1 MADQENVDVVVA
13 PEPIATPPEDT
24 DTEPSGAL
32 IERLSVSTVAA
43 WALLVLGVLGL
54 AAAAM
59 LTIERIE
66 LLINPQADLSCN
78 FNPIISCGSVME
90 TAQARFFGFPNPILG
105 LPAFAVIITTAV
117 LSIGRVKL
125 PRWYWIGQTIGASLG
140 WIFVHYLIFQSAF
153 RIGALCPYCMV
164 VWTIVPIIWAISLS
178 RSLPDSA
185 LGRSV
190 REWLAVLLPVWYVGV
205 LCVIGV
211 KFWDYWSTLF

>member
-1 MADQENVDVVVA
+1 MTDQETAPA
-13 PEPIATPPEDT
+13 PESGTTDDATAEEHT
-24 DTEPSGAL
+24 STTSLTERRSA
-32 IERLSVSTVAA
+32 STIAA
-43 WALLVLGVLGL
+43 WVLLVAGVLGL

-66 LLINPQADLSCN
+66 LLINPEADLSCN

-90 TAQARFFGFPNPILG
+90 TDQARFFGFPNPILG

-185 LGRSV
+185 RGRSV
-190 REWLAVLLPVWYVGV
+190 REWIAVLLPVWYIGV

>member
-1 MADQENVDVVVA
+1 MAHQDVADTHEADPSETERPADTNVW
-13 PEPIATPPEDT
+13 
-24 DTEPSGAL
+24 TERP
-32 IERLSVSTVAA
+32 SVSPVAA
-43 WALLVLGVLGL
+43 WVLLITGVLGL

-66 LLINPQADLSCN
+66 LLINPQASLSCN
-78 FNPIISCGSVME
+78 FNPIISCGSVMTTE
-90 TAQARFFGFPNPILG
+90 QARFFGFPNPILG

-117 LSIGRVKL
+117 LAIGRVNL

-164 VWTIVPIIWAISLS
+164 VWTIVPIIWALSLS
-178 RSLPDSA
+178 RALPDSK

-190 REWLAVLLPVWYVGV
+190 REWITVLLPVWYIGV

-211 KFWDYWSTLF
+211 KFWDYWQTLF